1 MKYQKYTFKPIFFA
15 LLISFFSSC
24 NNEIKFD
31 KVKWDEKPDL
41 VFTPPYRKKMLKDLT
56 TNHKLVGLKYLEII
70 RLLGAPN
77 FQDSA
82 TASFGYDIIINYD
95 SDVDPIYTKT
105 LNFTISKDSVIISF
119 KVNEWK
125 K

>member
-1 MKYQKYTFKPIFFA
+1 
-15 LLISFFSSC
+15 
-24 NNEIKFD
+24 
-31 KVKWDEKPDL
+31 VKWDEKPDL

>member
-1 MKYQKYTFKPIFFA
+1 MKYQKYIFKPIFFA
-15 LLISFFSSC
+15 LLISLFSTC

-31 KVKWDEKPDL
+31 KVKWDEQPDL

-70 RLLGAPN
+70 SLLGAPN

-82 TASFGYDIIINYD
+82 TASFGYDIIINYG